1 MSNLGE
7 IRDSISTINKNTE
20 DIILLHCISSYPTK
34 YEDVNLKAIN
44 TLKFEFNLPVG
55 YSDHTI
61 GIAVPIAAVALGA
74 CVIEKHFTIN
84 KKYEGPDHKIS
95 LEPEEFR
102 NMIEGIR
109 IVELALGDGM
119 IIPTIEE
126 ESMKKIVRKS
136 IVSKYDLPIGTVI
149 TKELID
155 TKRPGTGIEPKY
167 IQDVLGRKTIKKIK
181 KNQLLSWDMVS

>member
-1 MSNLGE
+1 
-7 IRDSISTINKNTE
+7 
-20 DIILLHCISSYPTK
+20 
-34 YEDVNLKAIN
+34 
-44 TLKFEFNLPVG
+44 
-55 YSDHTI
+55 
-61 GIAVPIAAVALGA
+61 
-74 CVIEKHFTIN
+74 
-84 KKYEGPDHKIS
+84 
-95 LEPEEFR
+95 
-102 NMIEGIR
+102 MIEGIR